1 MIINGIIAE
10 YNPFHNGHLFQLSEA
25 KTKNKADYTIVAM
38 SSNFM
43 QRGAP
48 ALLDKYARAKMALS
62 CGADL
67 ILELPCCYSASS
79 AEYFATGAV
88 ALLDKLGVV
97 NNLCFGSERGDIT
110 ILREIAE
117 ILSKEPVEYTECLR
131 KLLQQGLSF
140 PYARTQALIHYDPQL
155 SEYRDV
161 LSSPNNILG
170 IEYIK
175 ALIKRNSSM
184 QPYTTTRAGSNYHD
198 KGFGEYYSSALA
210 IRQAVFSSAN
220 TEALSMQIPPKA
232 YEILLENLTEIAPLS
247 SNDFSSLLH
256 YRLLLEA
263 NKGYSDYLDVSSDLS
278 DRILKHLY
286 EFSSFHGFCELLKT
300 KDITYTRI
308 SRCLLHILLDIKK
321 SDLETYRTMDF
332 IPYARVLGF
341 RRDAE
346 ALLKAIKQNASIP
359 LITKLADAEKLLSP
373 EAYNMLKKELICSSI
388 YESVSCQKSNIIMKN
403 ELQKPIVIV

>member
-1 MIINGIIAE
+1 
-10 YNPFHNGHLFQLSEA
+10 
-25 KTKNKADYTIVAM
+25 
-38 SSNFM
+38 
-43 QRGAP
+43 
-48 ALLDKYARAKMALS
+48 
-62 CGADL
+62 
-67 ILELPCCYSASS
+67 
-79 AEYFATGAV
+79 
-88 ALLDKLGVV
+88 
-97 NNLCFGSERGDIT
+97 
-110 ILREIAE
+110 
-117 ILSKEPVEYTECLR
+117 
-131 KLLQQGLSF
+131 
-140 PYARTQALIHYDPQL
+140 
-155 SEYRDV
+155 
-161 LSSPNNILG
+161 
-170 IEYIK
+170 
-175 ALIKRNSSM
+175 
-184 QPYTTTRAGSNYHD
+184 
-198 KGFGEYYSSALA
+198 
-210 IRQAVFSSAN
+210 
-220 TEALSMQIPPKA
+220 MQIPPKA

-263 NKGYSDYLDVSSDLS
+263 KKGYSDYLDVSSDLS

>member
-38 SSNFM
+38 SGNFM

-140 PYARTQALIHYDPQL
+140 PYARTQALIHYNPQL

-210 IRQAVFSSAN
+210 IRQAVFSSGN
-220 TEALSMQIPPKA
+220 TKALSMQIPPKA
-232 YEILLENLTEIAPLS
+232 YEILQANLTEIAPLS

-263 NKGYSDYLDVSSDLS
+263 KKGYSDYLDVSSDLS

-359 LITKLADAEKLLSP
+359 LITKLADAGKLLSP
-373 EAYNMLKKELICSSI
+373 EAYSMLKKELICASI